1 MSVINRALLAAAL
14 ILPSTMAL
22 AAESEAKND
31 QRPPETLGYVEWV
44 VMQDTSLRL
53 KARLDTGAKTSSLH
67 AVNVEPFEKDG
78 AEWVSFQIP
87 LGDHEDQP
95 TEGELDHEDVIL
107 EFERPVERTVLI
119 KRKGAPSQKRYVV
132 MMDFCIAGTT
142 HTTQFSLTDR
152 GKFSYPALLGRRF
165 MRDDNILIDSADAFM
180 AEKECEYMTL
190 EELATRHAES
200 VVEEVDPDA

>member
-1 MSVINRALLAAAL
+1 MRVLNRALLAAAL
-14 ILPSTMAL
+14 VLPSTMAL

-190 EELATRHAES
+190 EDLATRHAES